1 MNPKWSPAMS
11 SNTSANKKEEVSKVM
26 ERYKKEQL
34 EAYIKELENERE
46 VSYIWSNN
54 ALKKLNSR
62 F

>member
-1 MNPKWSPAMS
+1 MS

-34 EAYIKELENERE
+34 EAYIKELEHEPSASW
-46 VSYIWSNN
+46 VWSNN